1 MQQRAFGYL
10 LGIHSN
16 TPILALEGDT
26 GWLNTEVRRHTE
38 MFRFWNCI
46 IKMDATRKCLKLIME
61 SIKII
66 GVQKSNNFLKK

>member
-1 MQQRAFGYL
+1 MQQRALRYF
-10 LGIHSN
+10 LGVHSK

-46 IKMDATRKCLKLIME
+46 IMMDATRLTRKVFETDYRICKNNWHSE
-61 SIKII
+61 IK
-66 GVQKSNNFLKK
+66 